1 MYILYIII
9 SLVTWL
15 LFGCTGERGP
25 DGSRGVIGPSGGI
38 GPDGPTG
45 PAGRKGAPGE
55 AGELNRECKEMV
67 IQDS

>member
-1 MYILYIII
+1 MHILYIII
-9 SLVTWL
+9 SLGTWL
-15 LFGCTGERGP
+15 LFGCIGDRGP
-25 DGSRGVIGPSGGI
+25 DGSRGVIGPSGGV